1 MPRSRFATRTLLFAA
16 GFALLM
22 PAARGQ
28 PDSQLPDKPRAAMR
42 AIGDY
47 REIPRGGIPEADL
60 PKARESFKAF
70 AKYYADVIAHPLVW
84 KASQEIKADPFA
96 RIPVIDG
103 PNGILREIDR
113 YLLEPVPGGA
123 KMGNFEPASYV
134 REMGA
139 ALDAALKNLIET
151 HPERIVRVN
160 AARVLA
166 HVARTGAP
174 AHFRTVTALLADPKT
189 SPEIKYYLFRAA
201 AGVLG
206 AIDPTD
212 QMMRK
217 HAADPKTVGA
227 LVKVVEESVANPAM
241 LLPGYKPEL
250 ATEDQLQVIALVRRQ
265 AVRALAQ
272 VKFVTIPGPD
282 DKAPALYPSYT
293 LVRVAM
299 SDPRLVPAPGPA
311 ECAEAAIGLCN
322 MAAWQWKGDSRV
334 PLKNYN
340 AEVAVEAIAQALITF
355 AEPRAG
361 NRNDRTLPWRAYAV
375 RIAEAMTKAK
385 PLYDP
390 DATPPYQPTKYAA
403 QLVPESFERL
413 YRFALPNV
421 LAPLDKVDNK
431 DNPAADPDVPRL
443 RQFLAAMKQ
452 NPKRKTVLFEGVPET
467 TINFPEPKK

>member
-1 MPRSRFATRTLLFAA
+1 LLAA
-16 GFALLM
+16 GFALLLQ

-28 PDSQLPDKPRAAMR
+28 DSPLPRKPNTSVLST
-42 AIGDY
+42 Y
-47 REIPRGGIPEADL
+47 RNDTPRGGIPEDKL
-60 PKARESFKAF
+60 PEARKAFEAF

-84 KASQEIKADPFA
+84 KGPGDLKVDPA
-96 RIPVIDG
+96 RAPPPSIDG
-103 PNGILREIDR
+103 PDGILREIDR
-113 YLLEPVPGGA
+113 FLLEPVPGGA
-123 KMGNFEPASYV
+123 KSGNFEPASYI

-174 AHFRTVTALLADPKT
+174 AHFRTVTALLSDPKT
-189 SPEIKYYLFRAA
+189 PPEVKYYVFRAA

-212 QMMRK
+212 QTMRK

-227 LVKVVEESVANPAM
+227 LVKVIEDSIANPAM

-250 ATEDQLQVIALVRRQ
+250 ATEDQLKVIGLVRRQ

-282 DKAPALYPSYT
+282 GKAPLYPSYT

-311 ECAEAAIGLCN
+311 ECAEAVVGLCN
-322 MAAWQWKGDSRV
+322 MAAWQWKGDTRV

-340 AEVAVEAIAQALITF
+340 ADVAVEAIAQGLVTF

-361 NRNDRTLPWRAYAV
+361 NRNDRTLPWRAYAL

-390 DATPPYQPTKYAA
+390 DAAPPYQPTKFAA
-403 QLVPESFERL
+403 QLVPDSFERL
-413 YRFALPNV
+413 YRFALPNI
-421 LAPLDKVDNK
+421 LAPLDRVDNK
-431 DNPAADPDVPRL
+431 DNPVADPDVPRL
-443 RQFLAAMKQ
+443 RQFLAGMQQ

-467 TINFPEPKK
+467 TINFPAPKK